1 MRIVVPAAQHLE
13 SYVAAPRRG
22 WSPDTIDANAGRL
35 QIGRA
40 EVDPEGSLT
49 EVDDPQ
55 GLGSPIVLPDGS
67 SVRRL
72 PSFRRWMWDDAFV
85 GGIGFGGSLARLSC
99 PRTFSAT
106 SATPVVPWGR
116 RHGHATSALGQ
127 LLEEVAGLAVHCYRG
142 VHPRAPG

>member
-13 SYVAAPRRG
+13 SYVAALRRG

-49 EVDDPQ
+49 EVDDPR
-55 GLGSPIVLPDGS
+55 GLGAPIVLPDGS

-85 GGIGFGGSLARLSC
+85 GSIGFRRQPG
-99 PRTFSAT
+99 
-106 SATPVVPWGR
+106 TPELPQVLGHIGYSVVPWSR
-116 RHGHATSALGQ
+116 RHGPCHERSRATA
-127 LLEEVAGLAVHCYRG
+127 R
-142 VHPRAPG
+142 